1 MRTTELNKKNRLVS
15 MLLDHAIMCFIL
27 FFLEAPVIVT
37 RIMSLPHTKV
47 PLPNSIIQFSLYD
60 IFAFSLYFNK
70 DIFLGQSIAKR
81 ILGFQVFNNKTGQPA
96 GPLRCLVRNLT
107 ILLWP
112 IEVIAA
118 LINKERR
125 IGDYIAG
132 TRIGLSNPG
141 LQARPDWVT
150 MAICIP
156 VAMGFTYVAW
166 FHPFDLFINYF
177 ISHQQQ

>member
-1 MRTTELNKKNRLVS
+1 MRPTELNKKNRLVS
-15 MLLDHAIMCFIL
+15 MLLDHTIMTFII
-27 FFLEAPVIVT
+27 FFFVAPVIVT

-47 PLPNSIIQFSLYD
+47 PLPNALIQFSLYD

-81 ILGFQVFNNKTGQPA
+81 VLGFQVFNNKTGQPA
-96 GPLRCLVRNLT
+96 GPLRCLVRNFT

-118 LINKERR
+118 LVNIERR

-132 TRIGLSNPG
+132 TRLGVSDSRV
-141 LQARPDWVT
+141 QARPDWLA
-150 MAICIP
+150 MAVCIP
-156 VAMGFTYVAW
+156 VTMGFTYVAW
-166 FHPFDLFINYF
+166 FYPVDLLVNSFL
-177 ISHQQQ
+177 SHLRQ